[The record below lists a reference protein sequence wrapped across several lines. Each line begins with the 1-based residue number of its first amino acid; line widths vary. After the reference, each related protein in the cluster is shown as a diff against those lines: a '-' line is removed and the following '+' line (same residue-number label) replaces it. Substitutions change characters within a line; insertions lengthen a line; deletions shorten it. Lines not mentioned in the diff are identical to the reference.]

1 MGSNNLENLQQIV
14 LEASRRSR
22 RDSIARRRSK
32 NLSKVHASWSTRSKI
47 GEAVGEAISIVFTT
61 LGCSYARG
69 DAGGCTM
76 CSYLLDGTEK
86 APTDEQ
92 LIQQF
97 QSVLEKHAESQGPLS
112 VKLYTSGSFLDE
124 DEVSKEARTS
134 IFELISQ
141 DDRIHEVVI
150 ESRPEYVTDTM
161 MKELRNTLGTR
172 HIEIGIG
179 LESSNDL
186 IRGICINKG
195 FNLLDFKNAIST
207 AADHSIGI
215 RAYVL
220 LKPPFL
226 TEKGAYQDTLHTI
239 QQCGELGVSTVSINP
254 VNIQRSTLVETLWE
268 RGEYRP
274 AWLWTLV
281 EVLREGRTVLSKGIN
296 LVCDPVAGG
305 KARGV
310 HNCGKCDKKI
320 VNQISVFSLAQETS
334 KLDGLDCECKSRWN
348 HILEHEDTSLLVHS
362 DRRLR

>member
-1 MGSNNLENLQQIV
+1 MTSKNLEILQQII
-14 LEASRRSR
+14 LEASRSSR

-32 NLSKVHASWSTRSKI
+32 DLTQVHASWTTDSKI
-47 GEAVGEAISIVFTT
+47 GDTVGRATSIVFTT

-97 QSVLEKHAESQGPLS
+97 QSVLNKQASAEGPLS

-124 DEVSKEARTS
+124 GEVSKGARGA
-134 IFELISQ
+134 ILNMISQ
-141 DDRIHEVVI
+141 DARILEVVI
-150 ESRPEYVTDTM
+150 ESRPEYVTDAIM
-161 MKELRNTLGTR
+161 AELRQTLGAR
-172 HIEIGIG
+172 RIEIGIG
-179 LESSNDL
+179 LESSNDSV
-186 IRGICINKG
+186 RGICINKG
-195 FNLLDFKNAIST
+195 FNLEDFKIAIT
-207 AADHSIGI
+207 IARDHNIGV

-226 TEKGAYQDTLHTI
+226 TERGAYQDTIRTI
-239 QQCGELGVSTVSINP
+239 QQCSELGVTTVSLNP
-254 VNIQRSTLVETLWE
+254 VNVQRNTLVETLWGQ
-268 RGEYRP
+268 GEYRP

-281 EVLREGRTVLSKGIN
+281 QVLREGRAALSKDID

-305 KARGV
+305 KSRGV

-320 VNQISVFSLAQETS
+320 VSRISTFSLTQDSS
-334 KLDGLDCECKSRWN
+334 KLEDLDCECKSQWM
-348 HILEHEDTSLLVHS
+348 HILEHEETSLLVHS